1 MGIADVLCGRASGKG
16 ASSRYRNEVWCMEVV
31 AKAVGEKKEV
41 WKRIEKIKDRG
52 GSRMQGCYTC
62 MGRRRKQH
70 REL

>member
-41 WKRIEKIKDRG
+41 WKRIEKMKDRG
-52 GSRMQGCYTC
+52 RKLDVGSQGDYAIPWDFDD
-62 MGRRRKQH
+62 
-70 REL
+70 